1 MKLGNCKGDITF
13 YGYVVDFACNS
24 STFLLNARLELI
36 ASKVIFS
43 QINPTQHIT

>member
-1 MKLGNCKGDITF
+1 MELSNSKSDISL
-13 YGYVVDFACNS
+13 YGYVVDFACKS
-24 STFLLNARLELI
+24 STFLLNARLETI